1 MTVAQPCPIP
11 QPSASATSVTPDR
24 LMDAPLPDLLAELGV
39 ALSVIPIEDPTFCG
53 YILARGER
61 VDTVV
66 VSSTWSELVQDSMAR
81 AMLGVALR
89 VPLPPLPEPFAV
101 TEL

>member
-1 MTVAQPCPIP
+1 MTVASPTPAAP
-11 QPSASATSVTPDR
+11 EASVTPAR
-24 LMDAPLPDLLAELGV
+24 LMDTPLPDLLAELDV
-39 ALSVIPIEDPTFCG
+39 SLSVIPIEDPTFCG

-66 VSSTWSELVQDSMAR
+66 VSSAWSELVQDSMAR

>member
-1 MTVAQPCPIP
+1 MNSTAAALAQPAPAP
-11 QPSASATSVTPDR
+11 AASVTPDH
-24 LMDAPLPDLLAELGV
+24 LMDTPLPQLLAELGV
-39 ALSVIPIEDPTFCG
+39 SLSVIPIEDPSFCG
-53 YILARGER
+53 YLVARGER

-66 VSSTWSELVQDSMAR
+66 VSSSWSELVQDSMAR

-89 VPLPPLPEPFAV
+89 VPLPPLPEPFEV

>member
-1 MTVAQPCPIP
+1 MTVVDEH
-11 QPSASATSVTPDR
+11 ASAPAASVTPDV
-24 LMDAPLPDLLAELGV
+24 LMDTPLPRLLADLGV
-39 ALSVIPIEDPTFCG
+39 SLSVIPIKDPTFCG

-66 VSSTWSELVQDSMAR
+66 VSSAWSDLVQDSMAR
-81 AMLGVALR
+81 AMLGVAFR
-89 VPLPPLPEPFAV
+89 VPLPPLPEPFTV

>member
-1 MTVAQPCPIP
+1 MNTVAPAQTSD
-11 QPSASATSVTPDR
+11 SAASVTPDH
-24 LMDAPLPDLLAELGV
+24 LMDTPLPQLLAELNI

-66 VSSTWSELVQDSMAR
+66 VSSAWSELVQDSMAR
-81 AMLGVALR
+81 AMLGVAFR
-89 VPLPPLPEPFAV
+89 VPLPPLPEEFAV

>member
-1 MTVAQPCPIP
+1 MTLAQPCPLP
-11 QPSASATSVTPDR
+11 QLRKPTVDR
-24 LMDAPLPDLLAELGV
+24 LMDAPLPELLAELDV
-39 ALSVIPIEDPTFCG
+39 SLSVIPIEDPSFCG

-66 VSSTWSELVQDSMAR
+66 VSSSWSDLVQDSMAR

-89 VPLPPLPEPFAV
+89 VPLPPLPEPFTV